1 MCCQEPKI
9 APERCRHRLDVRTRV
24 SLGLGEHHSPDELG
38 IVLPRIIPEAR
49 KQLGD
54 HAAVAV
60 DRALRYPAM
69 MSQPILELGNVRI
82 DHSRDIRHGWLCD
95 AALDQEAN
103 KPAHTAHVF
112 CRHATMLTAA
122 AACTAMPG
130 KLSDDAFIDI
140 TNRDLRAVQPL
151 SKVTGA
157 VSVSRHCQSR
167 MPKAPQLPGELLHKR
182 PQAARIHTLRTSP

>member
-1 MCCQEPKI
+1 
-9 APERCRHRLDVRTRV
+9 
-24 SLGLGEHHSPDELG
+24 
-38 IVLPRIIPEAR
+38 
-49 KQLGD
+49 
-54 HAAVAV
+54 
-60 DRALRYPAM
+60 
-69 MSQPILELGNVRI
+69 
-82 DHSRDIRHGWLCD
+82 
-95 AALDQEAN
+95 
-103 KPAHTAHVF
+103 
-112 CRHATMLTAA
+112 
-122 AACTAMPG
+122 MPG